1 MNKKR
6 SQQNNYTKITDLNV
20 GERCKVI
27 NLETSNEKRLQ
38 KLLSM
43 GILPGRNIEI
53 LQKFPS
59 HILQIG
65 QTQYTVDKGI
75 ADAIYV
81 KREKTKCTTEEL
93 EAET

>member
-27 NLETSNEKRLQ
+27 NLETSNETRLQ

-43 GILPGRNIEI
+43 GILPGRHIEI
-53 LQKFPS
+53 LQKVPS
-59 HILQIG
+59 YILQVG
-65 QTQYTVDKGI
+65 QTQYAIDKEI
-75 ADAIYV
+75 ADAIYIEQ
-81 KREKTKCTTEEL
+81 EKS
-93 EAET
+93 

>member
-1 MNKKR
+1 MNKKKL
-6 SQQNNYTKITDLNV
+6 QQNNHIKITELNV
-20 GERCKVI
+20 GERCKII
-27 NLETSNEKRLQ
+27 NLETNNEKRLQ

-59 HILQIG
+59 HILQVG
-65 QTQYTVDKGI
+65 QTQYAVDKGI

-81 KREKTKCTTEEL
+81 EREKN
-93 EAET
+93 

>member
-43 GILPGRNIEI
+43 GILPGRHIEI
-53 LQKFPS
+53 LQKVPS
-59 HILQIG
+59 YILQVG
-65 QTQYTVDKGI
+65 QTQYAIDKEI
-75 ADAIYV
+75 ADAIYIEQ
-81 KREKTKCTTEEL
+81 EKS
-93 EAET
+93 

>member
-81 KREKTKCTTEEL
+81 EQEKN
-93 EAET
+93 

>member
-75 ADAIYV
+75 ADATYV
-81 KREKTKCTTEEL
+81 EQEKN
-93 EAET
+93 

>member
-27 NLETSNEKRLQ
+27 NLETSNETRLQ

-43 GILPGRNIEI
+43 GILPGRHIEI
-53 LQKFPS
+53 LQKVPS
-59 HILQIG
+59 YILQVG
-65 QTQYTVDKGI
+65 QTQYAIDKEI
-75 ADAIYV
+75 ADAIYIEQ
-81 KREKTKCTTEEL
+81 EKL
-93 EAET
+93 

>member
-27 NLETSNEKRLQ
+27 NLETSNETRLQ

-81 KREKTKCTTEEL
+81 EQEKN
-93 EAET
+93 